1 MSATGNGFGRRT
13 PLRDNSTPR
22 PDPGPAEAA
31 EMAGRGLVDL
41 LTSRGVK
48 QIGGILAGVAIVF
61 AVVTFYVSGMKSA
74 GRALDKQWAEN
85 AGYPALDQRA
95 NAPATDDKL
104 RTTCLARAKQARLNP
119 TMARELDYFTNIRV
133 GENRL
138 EQYVAFIDCLVTEQP
153 RRLCQAEH
161 RAHLVGALRDYF
173 RLRIRVRE
181 EWLMARSPRSASS
194 MGLVAQPGQ
203 HGVSAQ
209 YPSERTDPRIVT
221 GLRSLIERGYL
232 TPADLGAGF
241 LSRMPG
247 NLDEY
252 LKGVE
257 AKKKS
262 CG

>member
-13 PLRDNSTPR
+13 PLRDNPVR
-22 PDPGPAEAA
+22 QPEPGPAEPA
-31 EMAGRGLVDL
+31 ETAGPSLIDL
-41 LTSRGVK
+41 LTSRGMK
-48 QIGGILAGVAIVF
+48 QIGGILAGVVIVF
-61 AVVTFYVSGMKSA
+61 VVITLYVNGMKSA

-104 RTTCLARAKQARLNP
+104 RTACLATAKRAGLNRA
-119 TMARELDYFTNIRV
+119 MNNELDYFTSIRV
-133 GENRL
+133 GENQL
-138 EQYVAFIDCLVTEQP
+138 EQHAAFIDCLITEQP

-161 RAHLVGALRDYF
+161 RAHLAGALRDYF
-173 RLRIRVRE
+173 RLRTRVRE
-181 EWLMARSPRSASS
+181 EWLMARSPPS
-194 MGLVAQPGQ
+194 MGLVARPGQ

-209 YPSERTDPRIVT
+209 YPSERTDPRIAS
-221 GLRSLIERGYL
+221 GLRSLIESGYL

-247 NLDEY
+247 NLDEH

-257 AKKKS
+257 PKKKS